1 MKPGKLLT
9 IAAAGLL
16 AAACNGTAVEEVASP
31 PSEAAGDSSA
41 PDEAVRTLI
50 RGARDLASVGDGIW
64 PGYAAAPFGV
74 LLVGAEVETLFCHDG
89 PAADF
94 EDAGLDSIT
103 GCAMKQRARTFE
115 PNLLAAFPAV
125 DGVSTIVIGTPEAT
139 DQQPLEWQMTLLH
152 EHFHQMQNSQPG
164 YYGAVNG
171 LDLTGGDESG
181 MWMLNYPFPYGSA
194 ETSAAFDRLAA
205 ALAAAMNA
213 IGTDDEAAA
222 RQEYAEA
229 RAALRATVSDADW
242 RYFEF
247 QLWQEGVARWTEIA
261 IAAASGQPDLQTAAE
276 DKRKGVI
283 NSLKAVQEEGLK
295 TWKRSAFYPVGAA
308 EAMLLDARSDEWRAR
323 YFAEPFA
330 LGPYFET
337 AATAE

>member
-1 MKPGKLLT
+1 MTPGKLLT
-9 IAAAGLL
+9 IAAAALL
-16 AAACNGTAVEEVASP
+16 AAACGETAVEEIASP

-41 PDEAVRTLI
+41 PDEAVRSLI

-94 EDAGLDSIT
+94 EDAGIDPIT
-103 GCAMKQRARTFE
+103 GCAMKRRTRMFE

-139 DQQPLEWQMTLLH
+139 GQQPLEWQITLLH
-152 EHFHQMQNSQPG
+152 EHFHQMQNSEPG
-164 YYGAVNG
+164 YYDAVKG

-181 MWMLNYPFPYGSA
+181 MWMLNYRFPYGSA

-205 ALAAAMNA
+205 ALAAAINA

-222 RQEYAEA
+222 RQAYAEA

-247 QLWQEGVARWTEIA
+247 QLWQEGVARWTEIT
-261 IAAASGQPDLQTAAE
+261 IAATADRPDLKEAAE
-276 DKRKGVI
+276 NRRKGAL
-283 NSLKAVQEEGLK
+283 NSLKAVQDQGLAV
-295 TWKRSAFYPVGAA
+295 WKRSAFYPVGAA
-308 EAMLLDARSDEWRAR
+308 EAMLLDARGREWRNR
-323 YFAEPFA
+323 YFEEPLA

-337 AATAE
+337 ATAP